1 MLLLRRDMQAGVYAA
16 QDARGAPLPPVVP
29 GDREPGAAAGRA
41 RRRRAA
47 RLRLGAHQQ
56 RKTPCLVERGSER
69 LQMLRA
75 QDMPSCEEV
84 VTYRQSYSLWSQRS
98 FLPFLTDDQ
107 RAAVLGG
114 NLGKIYPPDRSAQ
127 L

>member
-1 MLLLRRDMQAGVYAA
+1 
-16 QDARGAPLPPVVP
+16 
-29 GDREPGAAAGRA
+29 
-41 RRRRAA
+41 
-47 RLRLGAHQQ
+47 
-56 RKTPCLVERGSER
+56 
-69 LQMLRA
+69 MLRW

-98 FLPFLTDDQ
+98 FLPFLTDAQ

-114 NLGKIYPPDRSAQ
+114 NLAKIYPPDRAAQ